1 MGKSQI
7 SDPPNLKKYGVPF
20 YSVAWIPHR
29 VLKSRH
35 NQTSDESSAADQ
47 SSTPTKEAEPPTEE
61 LASGN
66 YLVFAGGGGE
76 GRSGIPNT
84 VLLSH
89 FDVASNSLSDQPVN
103 KLGTGS
109 ELPYRMALHP
119 NGDGIICAMPNSC
132 RWFDWDQDQNS
143 ESHKV
148 GLKTSEKELTQLQDV
163 GQQLALAFSSD
174 GTELAVGG
182 EDGNLRVFKWPSMEI
197 ILNESKSHSTV
208 KDLHFSSDGKLLVSL
223 GSGGPCRVW
232 DISSSIVLTSL
243 PNENRETF
251 SCCRFSQISDGTQV
265 LYIAVVTDKGG
276 SILTWNTKTWERM
289 SSKHITRDTIS
300 ALNVSADGKYLACGT
315 PSGDIV
321 VVNST
326 NMRIHTMVKRAHLG
340 IVTALA
346 FSPDSRALASISLD
360 SSARV
365 TKIEE
370 KKEGGF
376 NLWIAMFIILVAI
389 AIYFLKVQGILK

>member
-47 SSTPTKEAEPPTEE
+47 SSTPTKEAEPPTE
-61 LASGN
+61 
-66 YLVFAGGGGE
+66 
-76 GRSGIPNT
+76 
-84 VLLSH
+84 
-89 FDVASNSLSDQPVN
+89 VN

-370 KKEGGF
+370 KKEG
-376 NLWIAMFIILVAI
+376 MYFIIIPAASLK
-389 AIYFLKVQGILK
+389 IYCPIEPLL